1 MKINQLSPIERYAMR
16 FVEETGGAWTAE
28 QLKAAEAEI
37 EQQKREWEANRQAAL
52 LKEEEEAKQ
61 ADEEDIMLTYSSD
74 DAKNQVKNSVM
85 GKKRDS
91 SRRGVVGEL
100 NCRRNRGLNEKN
112 RHSGKVGKKMVVR
125 SVGGGKK
132 IQGSGSG
139 GGGGQKRNN
148 AKPVKMLKK
157 SIEVRRRKQQ
167 QQQQLK
173 KQQKRKVESRL
184 RPRVANV
191 GGTVTDVQDNSVSSG
206 LDEMSSVE
214 SRRLPDDD
222 FDSECSLDVMIDS
235 NDAPESTD
243 SNVNKNDNDT
253 ASLNS
258 LPASDSGSVASSK
271 NSDDRKLSSYLPQNH
286 VDVNS
291 PRTRSRGAVKINLWT
306 LDVSPILPKI
316 RTVRSGRFTRTSTG
330 DVSEDPEVENVN
342 GNVRNNRRKDSLT
355 PTNRPTTKGTP
366 PPSKAVSIGG
376 GVKKRKSLVESGKNA
391 TLDGWVTKIPRLVND
406 DGVDSGSELDP
417 TKMMNPT
424 VRLTRRQ
431 SIMRANI
438 DGGPS

>member
-1 MKINQLSPIERYAMR
+1 MR

-91 SRRGVVGEL
+91 RRGGGGKDE

-112 RHSGKVGKKMVVR
+112 RHSGKIGKKMVVR

-132 IQGSGSG
+132 IQGSGS

-167 QQQQLK
+167 QQLK
-173 KQQKRKVESRL
+173 KQQKCKVESRL
-184 RPRVANV
+184 RPRVSNV
-191 GGTVTDVQDNSVSSG
+191 GGGVADVQDNSVSSG
-206 LDEMSSVE
+206 LDETSSVE
-214 SRRLPDDD
+214 LRRLPDDD

-253 ASLNS
+253 VSLNS

-355 PTNRPTTKGTP
+355 PTNRPTTKSTP
-366 PPSKAVSIGG
+366 PPSKTVNTGGGG

-391 TLDGWVTKIPRLVND
+391 TLDGWVTKIPRLVNE

-417 TKMMNPT
+417 AKMLNPT

-438 DGGPS
+438 DSGPS